1 MGEREVKVELFA
13 RYIMDDIKIIKL
25 QHFFQVDFEI
35 KKEMY
40 RLAPSNLEYYD
51 ELSIQKYTDELDDL
65 LTYIFS
71 ELKCVTLDIFGKDSN
86 VISKIF
92 AMEQVIKQ
100 HFYSCGFDM
109 NKLKIFYETYISNMT
124 SKFIDSVKREC
135 VGYTFGGTSSIEL
148 ATSLNEILHFLHSY
162 VLNNENILQS
172 IQLINEKNNIFKYPI
187 KLRGKKVDVFERLFY
202 QFPTN
207 IDVGWTDMVVINEK
221 KLIMMVRD
229 RGHALLIEISLN
241 GDMARI
247 EYFIPKLCNIDM
259 INALPGINKVNNNS
273 VGATGIIEV
282 NLARLNEVLFDFI
295 SKVPTDSDM
304 ILDDYKIH

>member
-1 MGEREVKVELFA
+1 
-13 RYIMDDIKIIKL
+13 MDDIKIIKL
-25 QHFFQVDFEI
+25 QHFFQVDLAI

-40 RLAPSNLEYYD
+40 RLAPSNLKYYD

-71 ELKCVTLDIFGKDSN
+71 ELKCVTLDIFEKDSN

-124 SKFIDSVKREC
+124 SNFIDSVKREC

-187 KLRGKKVDVFERLFY
+187 KLRGKKVDVFEKLFY
-202 QFPTN
+202 QFPTD

-229 RGHALLIEISLN
+229 RGHALSIEISLN

-273 VGATGIIEV
+273 VGATGVIEV
-282 NLARLNEVLFDFI
+282 KLVNLNEVLFNFI
-295 SKVPTDSDM
+295 SKVPTDNDM
-304 ILDDYKIH
+304 ILDNYKVH